1 MLFLIHLHLLLIPVR
16 RLTVEEHLRFYA
28 NLKTGEQLES
38 RKEIDKMIEDLGLS
52 HKRDD
57 ISQHLSGGMK
67 RKLSIGAAFIG
78 NSKYVASKFLS
89 FCIV

>member
-1 MLFLIHLHLLLIPVR
+1 MVQLKF

-28 NLKTGEQLES
+28 NLKLGQQIKS
-38 RKEIDKMIEDLGLS
+38 RKEIDKMIEDLGLL

-67 RKLSIGAAFIG
+67 RKLSIGTAFIG
-78 NSKYVASKFLS
+78 NSRSIK
-89 FCIV
+89 